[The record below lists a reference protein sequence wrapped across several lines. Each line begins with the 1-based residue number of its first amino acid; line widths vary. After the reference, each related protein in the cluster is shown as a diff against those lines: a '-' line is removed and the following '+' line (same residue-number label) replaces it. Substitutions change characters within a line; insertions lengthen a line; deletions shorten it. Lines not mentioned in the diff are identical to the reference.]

1 MTGRASR
8 DKQRAQTRQDLLDAA
23 GEIFARKGY
32 HAASVDDVAEAAG
45 FTKGAVYS
53 NFASK
58 EDLFFALYE
67 QHVERAVRVGL
78 RLLGSPPEE
87 RGVAM
92 ANSLSEMGVLERD
105 WHLLEME
112 FVLFAA
118 RNERMRELVAEQRQR
133 TRERVA
139 EIVGV
144 HLRDIGGD
152 DTDAMAIARLIIAA
166 LNGLADDELIE
177 GDSHGHLIA
186 TLIDMVTTA
195 MTSTGRP
202 AVNVSV

>member
-186 TLIDMVTTA
+186 TLIDLVTSA

-202 AVNVSV
+202 AVNVSA